1 MNTPNKLVEE
11 IQQNRKLKSGLLKI
25 FRDNSVR
32 IKSLKR
38 KWTDGDD
45 VAAKLD
51 MVDYLRDKGFEVN
64 DDELKQVWDYMWL
77 HNRHKAIS
85 DGDYDEATGQLD
97 Y

>member
-1 MNTPNKLVEE
+1 
-11 IQQNRKLKSGLLKI
+11 
-25 FRDNSVR
+25 
-32 IKSLKR
+32 
-38 KWTDGDD
+38 
-45 VAAKLD
+45 